1 MNMSKKTRNKSNSSI
16 SLANHRKQ
24 QQQQQQQPNKKQ
36 TNRNTTTTHST
47 HNPKPPKPTNKPPLN
62 HDYYDDDKVIK
73 PENVIYLDEA
83 AQNEDDNV
91 DAASSDEN
99 VDYSSAEQDV
109 DGLKRNDAFS
119 SSIVDLDLSS
129 SSSCSSLYFRPYSNL
144 YFPFFIFT
152 FGRYFLL

>member
-1 MNMSKKTRNKSNSSI
+1 MSKKTRNKSNSSI

-24 QQQQQQQPNKKQ
+24 QQQQQSNKKQ
-36 TNRNTTTTHST
+36 TNRNTTNTHST
-47 HNPKPPKPTNKPPLN
+47 HNPKPPKPTINKPPPLN

-83 AQNEDDNV
+83 AQNEDEDDNV
-91 DAASSDEN
+91 DASSDEN

-109 DGLKRNDAFS
+109 DGLRRNDAFS
-119 SSIVDLDLSS
+119 SSIVDLNLSS
-129 SSSCSSLYFRPYSNL
+129 SSYSSLYFRPYSNL

-152 FGRYFLL
+152 IGRYLLL